1 MAILRA
7 SDVTKVYPERQG
19 PRVFFGRGGLLSWLR
34 PSEQGGFA
42 ALDGVSLEVEAG
54 ESVGIIGSN
63 GSGKSTLLKLLAGVT
78 LPTRGEVEV
87 RGRVASLLELGAG
100 FHPML
105 TGRENIYLNASIYG
119 LRRQEVDCVLDDV
132 IAFSGIA
139 PFIDKPV
146 DTYSSGMYVR
156 IAFSVA
162 AHIDPDIFLVDE
174 VLAVGDEEFQRKCR
188 RKMGELREAGKTIL
202 FVSHDL
208 GIVNTVCER
217 VVLLNRGKLLD
228 RGSPQRTFA
237 YYLRQVGNAA
247 GTHRLEHDGHE
258 ALFSNGKLCLFR
270 DAEEITAPEGVLLEV
285 QSMGQHHASPAADW
299 RVHSSGE
306 SGFIAEGQHPRLPCR
321 MGMECALADG
331 KATLSCWVT
340 AEHGF
345 PLEALSLSIPLPAA
359 LDRWSFDGEIIETAP
374 LVPAQTQSEP
384 AAMPDAVSRNV
395 TVFSADPAQE
405 AALGIAFSPKVESYL
420 HLMHGD
426 YLSGLRRLLW
436 HHRPPSQRQRMEAGE
451 RRTLGTVTFDLGL
464 KGAAAREQSRHVSG
478 ARLLEGG
485 GLRGRLGRGCLL
497 IDSCDGRLS
506 AEIQT
511 LICVGDLWTNSTFLA
526 SGAPQDDDG
535 VLRMTSRSGRLPLS
549 LHWTLRGEQSGL
561 RLDVALEASAPVAL
575 QECNLS
581 LLLPPGYTTW
591 TTEWEGGSYPDF
603 AAGQAWQPLSS
614 EYRRSRW
621 LRLNGSEEPALEW
634 SQPDGAPDALP
645 AALNTGAGQARRV
658 AQWLRRAPGA
668 EALHFPAGNH
678 PLLSAIIRAV
688 PE

>member
-1 MAILRA
+1 MAMLRA
-7 SDVTKVYPERQG
+7 SNVTKVYPERQG
-19 PRVFFGRGGLLSWLR
+19 PRVFFGRGGLLSCLR
-34 PSEQGGFA
+34 REGRGGFA

-78 LPTRGEVEV
+78 LPTSGEVEV
-87 RGRVASLLELGAG
+87 HGRVASLLELGAG

-119 LRRQEVDCVLDDV
+119 LRRQEVDHVLDDI

-162 AHIDPDIFLVDE
+162 AHINPDIFLVDE

-188 RKMGELREAGKTIL
+188 SKMGELREAGKTIL

-258 ALFSNGKLCLFR
+258 ALFSNGKLSLFKE
-270 DAEEITAPEGVLLEV
+270 AEEITAPEGVLLEV
-285 QSMGQHHASPAADW
+285 QSMGQHHMSPAADW
-299 RVHSSGE
+299 RVLSSGE
-306 SGFIAEGQHPRLPCR
+306 SRFVAEGLHPRLPCR

-340 AEHGF
+340 AEHAF

-374 LVPAQTQSEP
+374 LAPAQTQSEP
-384 AAMPDAVSRNV
+384 AAMPDSVSRNV
-395 TVFSADPAQE
+395 TVFGADPAQR
-405 AALGIAFSPKVESYL
+405 AALGIVFAPEVDTYL

-426 YLSGLRRLLW
+426 YLSGLRRLYW
-436 HHRPPSQRQRMEAGE
+436 HHRAPAQFQRMEAGE
-451 RRTLGTVTFDLGL
+451 RRVLGTATFDLTL
-464 KGAAAREQSRHVSG
+464 DGAVVREQSRHLFG
-478 ARLLEGG
+478 ARLREGG
-485 GLRGRLGRGCLL
+485 GLRGRLGRGRLL
-497 IDSCDGRLS
+497 LESCDGRVT

-526 SGAPQDDDG
+526 SGAPHEEQG
-535 VLRMTSRSGRLPLS
+535 ALRMASRSGRLPLT
-549 LHWTLRGEQSGL
+549 LHWTLRAVGDGL
-561 RLDVALEASAPVAL
+561 RLDVDLEASAPVAL

-581 LLLPPGYTTW
+581 LLLPPGFTTW
-591 TTEWEGGSYPDF
+591 TTVSERGSYPDF
-603 AAGQAWQPLSS
+603 TAGQAWQPLPSR
-614 EYRRSRW
+614 YRMSPW
-621 LRLNGSEEPALEW
+621 LQVSGGDVPTLEW
-634 SQPDGAPDALP
+634 TRPEGAPEALP
-645 AALNTGAGQARRV
+645 AALNTGASQAKRV

-668 EALHFPAGNH
+668 EALYFPAGNH
-678 PLLSAIIRAV
+678 PLLSAIIRV
-688 PE
+688 MPE